1 MFLDFCIRQYA
12 FIARGGGPRG
22 EGFFVRPPH
31 HAVVTSDDDMLCS
44 RLHVGRHTCSCCRYS
59 SVLYHLDIVQY
70 AESIVAHWLDIQNTS
85 CIHGTNDEDEEKSL
99 CSDIDNVFEWRI
111 ISLTAD
117 PMNMQWHNTGN
128 MEFREQLQCRNMLQ
142 RLVLWVVI
150 VHWLL
155 GNIRPI
161 QKLLEMSVK
170 ENRNWWWWQ
179 QIIESTL
186 NVIVVLLNV
195 NVYSVGGVCACHVVC
210 HDKWQWI

>member
-1 MFLDFCIRQYA
+1 MLSWLRTTTCSVVDYMSDDT
-12 FIARGGGPRG
+12 P
-22 EGFFVRPPH
+22 V
-31 HAVVTSDDDMLCS
+31 HAVVIL
-44 RLHVGRHTCSCCRYS
+44 LFYIIW
-59 SVLYHLDIVQY
+59 IVQY
-70 AESIVAHWLDIQNTS
+70 AESIIAYWHEIQSAS
-85 CIHGTNDEDEEKSL
+85 CSHGTNDEDEEKSL
-99 CSDIDNVFEWRI
+99 CGDIFEWRI

-150 VHWLL
+150 VYWLL

-195 NVYSVGGVCACHVVC
+195 NVYSIGGVCACHVVC
-210 HDKWQWI
+210 HHKWQCV